1 MPEQVT
7 NITGTIWTGVYSGFT
22 RFMNF
27 IPSLFGALIIL
38 VAGWY
43 ISKFVGRMVERM
55 LIAAKVET
63 AIEKAHISQYLP
75 AGQRGRRTTFSA
87 LLGGLAKWFVFLVFV
102 QASTNTL
109 GVAQVSSLIDR
120 VVLFIPHVVVA
131 AVILVA
137 GAWGASYCSGLVER
151 STSKLGLS
159 GPNMPVLL
167 TKYGILGFATIA
179 AVSQL
184 GIATN
189 LINILFTGL
198 VASLV
203 IAVGLAFGLG
213 GKGAA
218 EDITRSYLKKSRTYG
233 DMLNAKDVGKDDSVV
248 DINHH

>member
-1 MPEQVT
+1 MPEQINNV
-7 NITGTIWTGVYSGFT
+7 TGTIWTGVNAGFT

-43 ISKFVGRMVERM
+43 VAKFVGRLIERV
-55 LIAAKVET
+55 LLTAKVE
-63 AIEKAHISQYLP
+63 AAVEKAHISQYMP
-75 AGQRGRRTTFSA
+75 MNAGGGRMSFSA
-87 LLGGLAKWFVFLVFV
+87 IMGSLAKWFIFLVFV
-102 QASTNTL
+102 QASANTL
-109 GVAQVSSLIDR
+109 GVVQVSAIINR

-131 AVILVA
+131 ACIMVA
-137 GAWGASYCSGLVER
+137 GSWASQYFSGLVQR
-151 STSKLGLS
+151 STSSLGLT
-159 GPNMPVLL
+159 GPNIPVLL

-213 GKGAA
+213 GQGAA
-218 EDITRSYLKKSRTYG
+218 ADITRSYLKKSRTYT
-233 DMLNAKDVGKDDSVV
+233 DLLNTKEATRDDVT